1 MHELICSSRLVKP
14 TYVLEESSGF
24 VVPVVAVTLD
34 SESVFTPGGG
44 KETCV
49 VGVAA
54 NGGGH
59 KIKNTEAETT
69 VMSLAYIQLHLIIIL
84 RDIAHRIGNRNIDYR
99 VDVFAYNNVHSL

>member
-1 MHELICSSRLVKP
+1 MKP

-24 VVPVVAVTLD
+24 IVPVVTVTLD
-34 SESVFTPGGG
+34 SGSVFAPGGG

-59 KIKNTEAETT
+59 KIKNRQKQ
-69 VMSLAYIQLHLIIIL
+69 VSCH
-84 RDIAHRIGNRNIDYR
+84 
-99 VDVFAYNNVHSL
+99 

>member
-1 MHELICSSRLVKP
+1 MKP

-24 VVPVVAVTLD
+24 VVPVVTVTLD
-34 SESVFTPGGG
+34 SGSVFAPGGG

-59 KIKNTEAETT
+59 KIKNRDRNKYHVT
-69 VMSLAYIQLHLIIIL
+69 SLHSVLLDHDIIEI
-84 RDIAHRIGNRNIDYR
+84 Y
-99 VDVFAYNNVHSL
+99 ST